1 MTLVEPPLKHDFHY
15 KSGNRCP
22 MTIQR
27 RPAPGFTRRLLP
39 LSIAFASPLFAA
51 QETEPL
57 TLDAVRVSGEQASVY
72 QANSASVGGFGEAPL
87 LDTPAS
93 ISVFSGEMLK
103 NQQSKLLS
111 DVLKND
117 ASVGDSY
124 APVGYYENFVVRGFS
139 LNAASSYRI
148 NGRTITGEQN
158 VALENKQQVELL
170 KGLSGLQSGI
180 SEPGGLINYVTKRPE
195 DVRSVTVSTNE
206 HGERYLAT
214 DVGGWFGSEK
224 QFGLRVNLAHEDIRS
239 YVEHAYG
246 QRDFASV
253 AFDWTINEQSTLQLD
268 VEYQTKEQRSVPG
281 YQLLNGTELPHDASP
296 RKLLGYQSGS
306 NPVGIDS
313 LNLNGR
319 YEYRFN
325 DDWKASLSASRSRVV
340 IDDYSAF
347 AYGCYFQAANCS
359 AEPVTGHFSSDGNY
373 DIYDFRSPDDTKR
386 NDEVEAA
393 MTGLFNTGWLKHEL
407 TFGTSAFRRT
417 VDTRP
422 YFSEYIGSGNIHAP
436 VEAFA
441 PSDLSVGH
449 TERRLDSR
457 QYGLF
462 ATDRISFN
470 EHWQTVIGGR
480 QVRLDEY
487 AYNEDGSD
495 NRHTQRSIFLPQGAL
510 IYKPLDNVSLYTS
523 YSKGLSLGGTASV
536 FDTNIGEILAP
547 TLSRQLEAGV
557 KYDWRRM
564 SFAAAV
570 FQTRQAYQY
579 SRPNDDGTL
588 TYVQQGQQKNT
599 GIELSANGWLTSQLQ
614 ISASAAAIRARVEDS
629 GTTAYE
635 DHQPINV
642 PKFRASVYADYS
654 LPVPGLALLGGVQ
667 YSASKY
673 ANREGT
679 VKVDDYAVFNAGSRY
694 STRLDGYDTVFRFT
708 VDNLFDKRYWRDAG
722 EYLGDDYVF
731 LGAPRTARV
740 TATVNF

>member
-1 MTLVEPPLKHDFHY
+1 
-15 KSGNRCP
+15 

-72 QANSASVGGFGEAPL
+72 QANSASVGGLGESPL

-93 ISVFSGEMLK
+93 ISVFSSEMLK

-170 KGLSGLQSGI
+170 KGLSGLQSGV

-224 QFGLRVNLAHEDIRS
+224 QLGLRVNLAHEDIRS
-239 YVEHAYG
+239 YVEHADG

-253 AFDWTINEQSTLQLD
+253 AFDWNINEQSTLQLD

-313 LNLNGR
+313 LNMNGR
-319 YEYRFN
+319 YQLRFN

-347 AYGCYFQAANCS
+347 AYGCYFQAANCP

-436 VEAFA
+436 VETFA

-470 EHWQTVIGGR
+470 EHWQTIIGGR

-495 NRHTQRSIFLPQGAL
+495 NRHTQRSIFLPQAAL
-510 IYKPLDNVSLYTS
+510 IYKPVDNVSLYTS

-536 FDTNIGEILAP
+536 FDTNVGEILAP

-614 ISASAAAIRARVEDS
+614 ISASAAVIRARVEDS